1 MQHSLAHDATKNC
14 FVYYLSFGDAVS
26 SIEFKTQEK
35 EAAQCGFIFVQ
46 SELIFLLNNCLAD
59 FDGFFSVI
67 HEKAQA
73 SFS

>member
-14 FVYYLSFGDAVS
+14 FVYYLSFGDAAN

-46 SELIFLLNNCLAD
+46 AELIFLLNNYLAD
-59 FDGFFSVI
+59 FDRFFSVI